1 VTSSSPARTRS
12 WGWIPVILLSLV
24 IGAGLAL
31 GATTTNT
38 FGLSNLLT
46 FIYVALCAATALVVR
61 RVTAQPGNW
70 LGRRRVRR
78 VVVLLVVLSCLLM
91 VALPADGLGGTVLL
105 LLLFLAL
112 CNVVLAR
119 ATAQVAVSLPRP
131 LDERQGSLRDR
142 GYRLAYWLLAGIAG
156 LLALVTYFAGSG
168 ARAWLGT
175 ALVSG
180 PFIAFVVLAICLPTM
195 IVAWI
200 EPDQVMPAPPETR
213 SHVWAVRVAAVMV
226 ATSLLVPLLA
236 AIGVEVI
243 PAQATQLKRYSS
255 PAPKGSGCATV
266 RRTTEIGF
274 WFEAR
279 FVLDTEVCWNGHRAR
294 YLYGMNRS
302 DCMASDWVLVS
313 ISTSQCVRRTKSNG
327 TVEFNYTAWIH
338 PDVLSFLARR
348 LRVSVAVDRNGK
360 VERTK

>member
-1 VTSSSPARTRS
+1 V
-12 WGWIPVILLSLV
+12 WIPVILLALI

-31 GATTTNT
+31 VDTTVSP
-38 FGLSNLLT
+38 FGLSTLLT
-46 FIYVALCAATALVVR
+46 LIYVALCAATALVVR

-78 VVVLLVVLSCLLM
+78 GVVLLAVLSCLLM
-91 VALPADGLGGTVLL
+91 VAVPAGGLGGTVLL

-131 LDERQGSLRDR
+131 LDERQGSLRDH

-156 LLALVTYFAGSG
+156 LLALVTYFAGSA

-200 EPDQVMPAPPETR
+200 EPDRVMPAPPQSR

-226 ATSLLVPLLA
+226 ATSLLSPLLA
-236 AIGVEVI
+236 AVGVELI
-243 PAQATQLKRYSS
+243 PAQASQLERYSS
-255 PAPKGSGCATV
+255 LVSPKGSSCATL

-302 DCMASDWVLVS
+302 DCMASEWVLVS
-313 ISTSQCVRRTKSNG
+313 VSTSQCARRSKPNG

-348 LRVSVAVDRNGK
+348 LRVSVAVDRNGN